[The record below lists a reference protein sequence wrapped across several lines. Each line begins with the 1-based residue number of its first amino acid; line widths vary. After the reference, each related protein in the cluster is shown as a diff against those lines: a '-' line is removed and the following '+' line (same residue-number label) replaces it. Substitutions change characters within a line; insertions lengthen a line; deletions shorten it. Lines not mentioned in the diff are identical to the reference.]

1 MTTTFERIK
10 ATAKAKHMTLA
21 ELNDRA
27 NLGNRTIYNWKKVDP
42 SITALTKV
50 ANVLGVTTDYLL
62 GTESHANEP
71 KDIQEILTDVTNGLS
86 SQDGLYFMKNGGQNL
101 SPEEAEMLR
110 SSLEN
115 TIRLSKYLAEQRRN
129 DDEDPKM

>member
-1 MTTTFERIK
+1 MNLLDNVKTVAKKRGLNLREVNDK
-10 ATAKAKHMTLA
+10 AG
-21 ELNDRA
+21 
-27 NLGNRTIYNWKKVDP
+27 LGKNAIYKWKSQQP
-42 SITALTKV
+42 NSEALKKV

-62 GTESHANEP
+62 GTESHANKP

-129 DDEDPKM
+129 DDENPKM